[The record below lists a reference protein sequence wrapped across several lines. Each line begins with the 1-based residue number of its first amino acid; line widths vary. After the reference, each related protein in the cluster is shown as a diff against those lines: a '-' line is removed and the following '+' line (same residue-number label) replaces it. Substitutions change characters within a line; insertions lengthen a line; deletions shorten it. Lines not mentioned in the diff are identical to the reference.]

1 MLQKYFVYITLW
13 FLFQFILI
21 EINCLNAPYTLKKR
35 DEHTATLV
43 DNKLYILGGSLL
55 NEVGKDFFY
64 IDFSVSF
71 NIQNLLLIDL
81 SNINTVPSH
90 FGAASARG
98 GANNDTLFICGG
110 IGNVTVDKV
119 ELVYSFNLKS
129 NSWSIPKI
137 TGQSPISLFAAET
150 GIINHNGM
158 MYFWDGI
165 VSNVNILDTINL
177 IWKKGSSIGA
187 PKGGLGSAATLLPDN
202 KIIYMGGIGDKS
214 TLMNLVYIYD
224 TINDF
229 WSTKITSGTIP
240 PNKIGSTAVLGLDG
254 QRVIVFGGIPTADIA
269 NAPKI
274 PLYELNL
281 ITFEWHIPKTSGS
294 TPASRENHR
303 ANVIG
308 NYMVITFG
316 IFYSE
321 PENDILLLDIS
332 NVNEYI
338 WTNEFNPSSSIVKS
352 SLPTVPTIPTKPSPL
367 PTISSQ
373 QYISSN
379 NSNIV
384 GAIIGS
390 LIAGALLSFVGSYLY
405 KWNKNRNKDG
415 SNFNDNQANT
425 NSQAKR
431 NYYPGQ
437 EAVQPPAPASVIDR
451 SYYHGRE
458 IPNDEIQ
465 ELKQEIHDLRQIILQ
480 SNKQSTSSMGNN

>member
-21 EINCLNAPYTLKKR
+21 EINCQKAPYTLKKR
-35 DEHTATLV
+35 SKHTATLV
-43 DNKLYILGGSLL
+43 DNKFW
-55 NEVGKDFFY
+55 KRFFY

-71 NIQNLLLIDL
+71 NIQNLLLTDL

-119 ELVYSFNLKS
+119 ELVYSFNLQS

-137 TGQSPISLFAAET
+137 TGESPIILFAAET
-150 GIINHNGM
+150 GIINYNGM

-165 VSNVNILDTINL
+165 VSD
-177 IWKKGSSIGA
+177 KKGSSIGA
-187 PKGGLGSAATLLPDN
+187 SKGGLGSAATLLPDN
-202 KIIYMGGIGDKS
+202 KIICMGGAGDKS

-229 WSTKITSGTIP
+229 WSTKVTSGTVP
-240 PNKIGSTAVLGLDG
+240 HNKLGSTAVIGLDG
-254 QRVIVFGGIPTADIA
+254 QRVIVFG
-269 NAPKI
+269 
-274 PLYELNL
+274 
-281 ITFEWHIPKTSGS
+281 
-294 TPASRENHR
+294 ASRENHR

-316 IFYSE
+316 IYYSA
-321 PENDILLLDIS
+321 PENILLLDIS
-332 NVNEYI
+332 NVDEYI

-367 PTISSQ
+367 QTISSQ
-373 QYISSN
+373 QYISSD

-458 IPNDEIQ
+458 ILNDEIQ

>member
-1 MLQKYFVYITLW
+1 
-13 FLFQFILI
+13 
-21 EINCLNAPYTLKKR
+21 
-35 DEHTATLV
+35 
-43 DNKLYILGGSLL
+43 
-55 NEVGKDFFY
+55 
-64 IDFSVSF
+64 
-71 NIQNLLLIDL
+71 
-81 SNINTVPSH
+81 
-90 FGAASARG
+90 
-98 GANNDTLFICGG
+98 
-110 IGNVTVDKV
+110 
-119 ELVYSFNLKS
+119 
-129 NSWSIPKI
+129 
-137 TGQSPISLFAAET
+137 
-150 GIINHNGM
+150 
-158 MYFWDGI
+158 
-165 VSNVNILDTINL
+165 
-177 IWKKGSSIGA
+177 
-187 PKGGLGSAATLLPDN
+187 
-202 KIIYMGGIGDKS
+202 MGGIGDKS

-332 NVNEYI
+332 
-338 WTNEFNPSSSIVKS
+338 
-352 SLPTVPTIPTKPSPL
+352 
-367 PTISSQ
+367 
-373 QYISSN
+373 
-379 NSNIV
+379 
-384 GAIIGS
+384 
-390 LIAGALLSFVGSYLY
+390 SYLY